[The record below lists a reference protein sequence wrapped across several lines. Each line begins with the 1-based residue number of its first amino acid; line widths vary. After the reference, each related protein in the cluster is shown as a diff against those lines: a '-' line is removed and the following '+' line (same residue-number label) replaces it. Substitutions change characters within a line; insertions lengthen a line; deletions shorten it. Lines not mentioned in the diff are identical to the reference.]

1 LQIDPLEPGTDP
13 THALLQLLV
22 KQWVEAFNAHNVT
35 SIVALY
41 AGDAQLFDFG
51 MKYPRRGRSE
61 IERWFARRF
70 SSMPTITYTPA
81 NQLFASGYAAVL
93 WTTSGRAPRIL
104 GQSWLSRPFQ
114 VDGAS
119 VFTFRDGHIQD
130 QRGYYDHLSALEQIL
145 PPLKWLPLRL

>member
-1 LQIDPLEPGTDP
+1 MQINPLEPGTHP
-13 THALLQLLV
+13 THASPQSLV
-22 KQWVEAFNAHNVT
+22 NQWVEAFNAHNVA

-41 AGDAQLFDFG
+41 ADDAQLFDSG

-70 SSMPTITYTPA
+70 SSIPTITYTPT
-81 NQLFASGYAAVL
+81 NQLFASEYAAVL
-93 WTTSGRAPRIL
+93 WTASGRAPRIL

-114 VDGAS
+114 VDGVS
-119 VFTFRDGHIQD
+119 VFTFRGGRIQN
-130 QRGYYDHLSALEQIL
+130 QRGYYDHLSPLEQIL

>member
-1 LQIDPLEPGTDP
+1 MQIDSPEPGTGP
-13 THALLQLLV
+13 AHASLQLLV
-22 KQWVEAFNAHNVT
+22 NQWIEAFNAHDVA

-41 AGDAQLFDFG
+41 ADDAQLFDSG

-81 NQLFASGYAAVL
+81 NQLFASAYAAVL
-93 WTTSGRAPRIL
+93 WTTRARTPRIL
-104 GQSWLSRPFQ
+104 GQSWLSRAFQ
-114 VDGAS
+114 VDGVS
-119 VFTFRDGHIQD
+119 IFTFRDEHIQN
-130 QRGYYDHLSALEQIL
+130 QRGYYDHLSSLEQIL